1 MSKGTSMSNTGMS
14 GQRTALL
21 AVAAIIFA
29 AALHPARV
37 NAQRGGAPT
46 DLQHAQQVEPAVE
59 GATKASQE
67 AEATPLR
74 SKLLPEFP
82 GKEVLMIT
90 VTYPPGGSDPVHT
103 HNAHGFIYVLE
114 GSIVMGVKG
123 GRPVTLTPG
132 QTFYEGPNDMH
143 TVGRNASKTEPA
155 KFLVFLPKDKDAP
168 VLVPVK

>member
-1 MSKGTSMSNTGMS
+1 MSKGTRMSNTGMS
-14 GQRTALL
+14 GQRIALL
-21 AVAAIIFA
+21 AAATIIFA

-46 DLQHAQQVEPAVE
+46 ALQHAQQVEPAVE
-59 GATKASQE
+59 GATKAAQE
-67 AEATPLR
+67 AEATPLM
-74 SKLLPEFP
+74 SKPLPDFP
-82 GKEVLMIT
+82 GKEVLRMT
-90 VTYPPGGSDPVHT
+90 DTYPPGGSDPVHK

-123 GRPVTLTPG
+123 GRPITLTPG
-132 QTFYEGPNDMH
+132 QTVYEGPTDMH

-155 KFLVFLPKDKDAP
+155 KFLVFLLKDNDAP